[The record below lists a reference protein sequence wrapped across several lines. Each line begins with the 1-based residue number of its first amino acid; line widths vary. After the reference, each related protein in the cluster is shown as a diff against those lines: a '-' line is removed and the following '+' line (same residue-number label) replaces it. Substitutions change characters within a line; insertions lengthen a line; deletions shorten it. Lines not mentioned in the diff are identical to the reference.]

1 MLCTFMYVPLSSIE
15 MLYVILDVYT
25 AECQMH
31 CEPTCMYVH
40 CTLSSIATSTC
51 CLIFG
56 YTLCTTVSVSIAAE
70 KSINIYAQAS
80 RNQAHVC
87 KNRIIQLQHDRY
99 IQCTYTCM

>member
-1 MLCTFMYVPLSSIE
+1 MLDALCTYVALFHTAE
-15 MLYVILDVYT
+15 LDAVYFHVCTTEFYSNAVRDFGCT

-56 YTLCTTVSVSIAAE
+56 YTLCTTVSDMLLVFLI
-70 KSINIYAQAS
+70 
-80 RNQAHVC
+80 C
-87 KNRIIQLQHDRY
+87 
-99 IQCTYTCM
+99 C